1 MTSSIASRPKISESP
16 KVKTGA
22 VGSIR
27 NIANKGPYMNR
38 IDLGNFASAEH
49 GRQYEEKSA
58 RAAPHHMRT
67 KSSYLEQQNRD
78 SSHLRMRVSSLK
90 EDPVDSLRRENE
102 DLKTNLRLNKESLQ
116 AMLIESQNK
125 TAKETSLIETIN
137 IISQENGTLKEQIE
151 ALKGE
156 QLNKIDKVSDSHKP
170 TQTIILFS
178 ASST

>member
-1 MTSSIASRPKISESP
+1 MLTSSIASRPKISESP
-16 KVKTGA
+16 KVKTGTA
-22 VGSIR
+22 VGSSR
-27 NIANKGPYMNR
+27 NMANKGPYMCK

-67 KSSYLEQQNRD
+67 KSSYLEQQYRN
-78 SSHLRMRVSSLK
+78 SSQLMMQVSTMK
-90 EDPVDSLRRENE
+90 EDPIDSLQRENE
-102 DLKTNLRLNKESLQ
+102 DLRTNLRLNKESLQ

-151 ALKGE
+151 ALKSE
-156 QLNKIDKVSDSHKP
+156 QMNEI
-170 TQTIILFS
+170 
-178 ASST
+178 

>member
-1 MTSSIASRPKISESP
+1 M
-16 KVKTGA
+16 
-22 VGSIR
+22 
-27 NIANKGPYMNR
+27 ANKGPYMCK

-67 KSSYLEQQNRD
+67 KSSYLEQQYRN
-78 SSHLRMRVSSLK
+78 SSQLMMQVSTMK
-90 EDPVDSLRRENE
+90 EDPIDSLQRENE
-102 DLKTNLRLNKESLQ
+102 DLRTNLRLNKESLQ

-151 ALKGE
+151 ALKSE
-156 QLNKIDKVSDSHKP
+156 QLNEIEKVSVTNSQHTLNYPIFSFIRMKLEV
-170 TQTIILFS
+170 TILQGCS
-178 ASST
+178 A